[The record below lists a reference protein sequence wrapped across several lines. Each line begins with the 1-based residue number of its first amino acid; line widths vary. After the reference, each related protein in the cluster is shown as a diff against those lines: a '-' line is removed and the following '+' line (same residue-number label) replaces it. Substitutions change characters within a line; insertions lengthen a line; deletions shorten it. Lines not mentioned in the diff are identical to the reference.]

1 MSSLF
6 FLLVACI
13 LPLQPTRKPPTRQP
27 TRKPTRKPTN
37 KPKPTCYDDHN
48 YRCHGDHYKDC
59 NWIRDNHK
67 CNEHDN
73 GKHIGK
79 TYCKRS
85 CDYCDYYHYGT
96 GNNHNWPSDSG
107 SHDYYY
113 GSQDNDDDYY
123 YSDDDDNG
131 VWRAEVRTATKKI
144 ASLNNGENTDT
155 AADVDVDADGYFS
168 NNDREEATDE
178 ANEAI
183 ELEWE
188 DSACSAHSQCS
199 SLEGMCCPTTDGSYL
214 GCCDSY
220 LPGGNDNSDANN
232 GGNDVTSTTVQ
243 DIVAETGDKA
253 TEVESESKD
262 AAACLAHSKCS
273 NLEGLCCPTVDG
285 TYLGCCDSNSGHNN
299 AKDSF
304 SHQWDE
310 LEKKSYTK
318 YHNEGWS
325 SF

>member
-1 MSSLF
+1 MITTI
-6 FLLVACI
+6 VVTETI
-13 LPLQPTRKPPTRQP
+13 T
-27 TRKPTRKPTN
+27 
-37 KPKPTCYDDHN
+37 
-48 YRCHGDHYKDC
+48 
-59 NWIRDNHK
+59 
-67 CNEHDN
+67 
-73 GKHIGK
+73 
-79 TYCKRS
+79 
-85 CDYCDYYHYGT
+85 
-96 GNNHNWPSDSG
+96 
-107 SHDYYY
+107 
-113 GSQDNDDDYY
+113 
-123 YSDDDDNG
+123 
-131 VWRAEVRTATKKI
+131 RTAIGFETITNATNTITENTSERLIANEVAIIAITIITVPVTIIIGRVTAGPMITTTDHKTMMMIIIIVMTMIMVYGEPRFEQQQKKI